1 MTERTHNSRAEPSLD
16 EVAAHWLL
24 RRQDGLDA
32 RERRTLAEWL
42 RDPAHAAVFAEL
54 DRTSELLD
62 GLRTAPGSNALPR
75 TGRRVSWL
83 AVGLAAAA
91 ALTAVMNLP
100 RRPPAAAPDSYVQG
114 VATDVGEFRN
124 VLLPDGSVVGLNTN
138 SVVEIVYSAAERR
151 IRLTRGEAFFTVA
164 KNPNRPFWVE
174 ADGVSV
180 RAVGT
185 AFDVRD
191 RPDAIEVL
199 VREGKVQVHRA
210 GSAQPAALL
219 VAGEK
224 AVVSRAATSA
234 AARVSVAAMKLVAG
248 EPVRRFLAA
257 TDRPSAGNMVARDD
271 GGRERKP

>member
-1 MTERTHNSRAEPSLD
+1 MIARMRHRPARVVRKLQERHRRMRTSQGLRSRA
-16 EVAAHWLL
+16 
-24 RRQDGLDA
+24 RA
-32 RERRTLAEWL
+32 RS
-42 RDPAHAAVFAEL
+42 PATCRSRSATPA
-54 DRTSELLD
+54 
-62 GLRTAPGSNALPR
+62 G
-75 TGRRVSWL
+75 
-83 AVGLAAAA
+83 
-91 ALTAVMNLP
+91 
-100 RRPPAAAPDSYVQG
+100 RPPAAAPDSYVQG